1 MLEVHSLYAGYDAK
15 FYGANVDNIK
25 KWKIL
30 MESKN

>member
-25 KWKIL
+25 KNGKY
-30 MESKN
+30 